1 MRSEIVIVANSQTL
15 TIPFPFEQ
23 MNIIYQTIATLGI
36 LSLLGGQ
43 PLVAHAQPPHTLVA
57 QNSAD
62 DLFDQGLTK
71 SRQGDFRG
79 AIDDYTAALQINPN
93 FSLAYNNRGNARS
106 RLKDYQGA
114 INDFTQAIQINRN
127 WGNLGIAS
135 AYNNRGNAYAAL
147 GELQRG
153 IVDYNQA
160 IRLDS
165 NNANAYYN
173 RGLAYREQG
182 RKRLALQDFQKAAE
196 LYQQQGRQNDYQ
208 DAINQIGKLQ

>member
-1 MRSEIVIVANSQTL
+1 
-15 TIPFPFEQ
+15 
-23 MNIIYQTIATLGI
+23 MNIIYRTIATLGI
-36 LSLLGGQ
+36 FTLLGGQ
-43 PLVAHAQPPHTLVA
+43 PLVVYAQPPQTLVA

-62 DLFDQGLTK
+62 EFFDQGLTK
-71 SRQGDFRG
+71 SKQGDFQG
-79 AIDDYTAALQINPN
+79 AIEDYTAALKINPN

-127 WGNLGIAS
+127 WGTLGIAS
-135 AYNNRGNAYAAL
+135 VYNNRGNAYAAL

-182 RKRLALQDFQKAAE
+182 RRRLALQDFQKAAE